1 MKSIKKQKIKKQI
14 SVAFYVGGTFLSLVF
29 FKSLTARAVSINCDM
44 PSTGCGNF
52 AIGTTERQKC
62 EAYDARA
69 IVYHQICEIKNKQS
83 ETLDN
88 KISSTESNI
97 KEVKSQI
104 TETENKI
111 DDLSSQIQKLESQ
124 INQKKDSIEAQRKIL
139 TKVVQAYYQI
149 SQTSPAAIYLADDSI
164 ASFMVNKDRVSQ
176 MGDKISEVI
185 SALNDLKA
193 EIEQQNDELTKRKVE
208 FVSAHQDLQSK
219 NDSFQSIKKQQTAL
233 LVQTQGEAAQYAE
246 LLKRVEEQ
254 KAELLDIDQY
264 FSASGLSADS
274 YPKPDSKYF
283 APLSWY
289 FSQRDSRWG
298 NATIGKTKTLMK
310 SYGCAVTS
318 VAMVFKSH
326 GGSTTPGIL
335 AKQSIFSGD
344 LINWPDTWNSPAL
357 AINVEGKSHKNI
369 NWSTVD
375 SEIVK
380 GNPVIIYIGRS
391 KKDGGHYV
399 VIHHKDAKGKYVVHD
414 PYFGANIFLD
424 TSRALVGAMVSSS
437 STYIDQ
443 MIVYN

>member
-1 MKSIKKQKIKKQI
+1 MLKIKKQKPKKYVDKLFFLGCLFLLSFFFASSSKGQIVASTSSTSQLNDLNARAAVYRQIIDIKK
-14 SVAFYVGGTFLSLVF
+14 
-29 FKSLTARAVSINCDM
+29 
-44 PSTGCGNF
+44 
-52 AIGTTERQKC
+52 
-62 EAYDARA
+62 
-69 IVYHQICEIKNKQS
+69 KQS
-83 ETLDN
+83 ETLGN

-193 EIEQQNDELTKRKVE
+193 EIEQQNDELTKRKFE

-219 NDSFQSIKKQQTAL
+219 NDSFQSIKKQQTSL
-233 LVQTQGEAAQYAE
+233 LAQTQSEEEKYSE
-246 LLKRVEEQ
+246 LLKNVQEQKEQLLNLTTLAGASFSLDGLSVEEYLKKHQ
-254 KAELLDIDQY
+254 PSSSL
-264 FSASGLSADS
+264 FAST
-274 YPKPDSKYF
+274 
-283 APLSWY
+283 SWY
-289 FSQRDSRWG
+289 FSQKDSRWG
-298 NATIGKTKTLMK
+298 SMTIGKTKTLM
-310 SYGCAVTS
+310 SDYGCAVTS
-318 VAMVFKSH
+318 VAMVFKNH
-326 GGSTTPGIL
+326 GGSITPGIL
-335 AKQSIFSGD
+335 AKKPIFEGD
-344 LINWPDTWNSPAL
+344 LITWPSPWDKPKL
-357 AINVEGKSHKNI
+357 EISSEGKSHKNI

-375 SEIVK
+375 SEIK
-380 GNPVIIYIGRS
+380 KDNPVIVYIGRS
-391 KKDGGHYV
+391 KGDGGHYV
-399 VIHHKDAKGKYVVHD
+399 VVHHKASGSDYVVHD
-414 PYFGANIFLD
+414 PYFGANILLSS
-424 TSRALVGAMVSSS
+424 SRALIGAMRSNS

>member
-1 MKSIKKQKIKKQI
+1 MAKLRKQKPKKYFIKPILLGCIFLWSLFFMSSSGGNAATVTDSASQLKDLNARAAIYRQIIDIKKKQ
-14 SVAFYVGGTFLSLVF
+14 T
-29 FKSLTARAVSINCDM
+29 
-44 PSTGCGNF
+44 
-52 AIGTTERQKC
+52 
-62 EAYDARA
+62 
-69 IVYHQICEIKNKQS
+69 
-83 ETLDN
+83 ETLGN

-97 KEVKSQI
+97 KEVKNQI
-104 TETENKI
+104 TETENQI
-111 DDLSSQIQKLESQ
+111 EDLNSKIQKLETQ
-124 INQKKDSIEAQRKIL
+124 INQKKELIEAQKKIL

-164 ASFMVNKDRVSQ
+164 ASFMVNKDRISQ

-185 SALNDLKA
+185 STLNSLKA
-193 EIEQQNDELTKRKVE
+193 EIEQQSSELAKRKVE

-254 KAELLDIDQY
+254 KAELLDIDQ
-264 FSASGLSADS
+264 FFATSGLSADS
-274 YPKPDSKYF
+274 YPKPEAKYF
-283 APLSWY
+283 APMSWY
-289 FSQRDSRWG
+289 FSQRDARWG
-298 NATIGKTKTLMK
+298 GTTIGKTKTLMK

-326 GGSTTPGIL
+326 GGSVTPGGL
-335 AKQSIFSGD
+335 AKQPIFSGD
-344 LINWPDTWNSPAL
+344 LINWPDTWSNPAL

-375 SEIVK
+375 NEIAK
-380 GNPVIIYIGRS
+380 GNPVIVYIGKS
-391 KKDGGHYV
+391 NKSGGHYV
-399 VIHHKDAKGKYVVHD
+399 VIHHKDSKGKYVVHD

-424 TSRALVGAMVSSS
+424 TSRALVGAMGSDS

>member
-1 MKSIKKQKIKKQI
+1 MLKIKRQKPKKYISKLFFLGCLFLLSLFFMSSSNGNAAPAITSSTSQLNDLNARAAVYRQIIDIKK
-14 SVAFYVGGTFLSLVF
+14 
-29 FKSLTARAVSINCDM
+29 
-44 PSTGCGNF
+44 
-52 AIGTTERQKC
+52 
-62 EAYDARA
+62 
-69 IVYHQICEIKNKQS
+69 KQS
-83 ETLDN
+83 ETLGS

-97 KEVKSQI
+97 KEVKGQI
-104 TETENKI
+104 TETENQI
-111 DDLSSQIQKLESQ
+111 EDLNSKIQKLETQ
-124 INQKKDSIEAQRKIL
+124 INQKKELIEAQKKIL

-185 SALNDLKA
+185 SNLNSLKA

-208 FVSAHQDLQSK
+208 FVSAHQDLQNK
-219 NDSFQSIKKQQTAL
+219 NDSFQSMKKQQTAL

-254 KAELLDIDQY
+254 KAELLDIDQ
-264 FSASGLSADS
+264 FFAASGLSADS
-274 YPKPDSKYF
+274 YPKPEAKYF
-283 APLSWY
+283 APVSWY
-289 FSQRDSRWG
+289 FSQRDPRWG
-298 NATIGKTKTLMK
+298 GATIGKTKTLMK

-326 GGSTTPGIL
+326 GGSVTPGTL
-335 AKQSIFSGD
+335 AKQPIFSGD
-344 LINWPDTWNSPAL
+344 LINWPDTWSNPIL

-375 SEIVK
+375 SEIAK
-380 GNPVIIYIGRS
+380 GNSVIVYIGKS
-391 KKDGGHYV
+391 NKSGGHYV
-399 VIHHKDAKGKYVVHD
+399 VVHHKDAKGKYVVHD

-424 TSRALVGAMVSSS
+424 TSRALVGATGSDSA
-437 STYIDQ
+437 TYIDQ